1 MIRPGQHEPYA
12 YIPLN
17 PKLANKRKQQKAVGQ
32 FKNIVNAAKKGAQGG
47 ARANRGGRNKRQ

>member
-1 MIRPGQHEPYA
+1 MLRNGQHEPYA

-32 FKNIVNAAKKGAQGG
+32 FKSVVAAAKRGAQKSNGRKGG
-47 ARANRGGRNKRQ
+47 NKR